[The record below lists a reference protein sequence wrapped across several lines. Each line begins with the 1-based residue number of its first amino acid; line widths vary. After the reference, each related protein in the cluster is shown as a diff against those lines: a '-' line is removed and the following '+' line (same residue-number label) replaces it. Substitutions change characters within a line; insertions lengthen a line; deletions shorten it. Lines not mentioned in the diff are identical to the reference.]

1 MFGLVL
7 TLIAALAIGFA
18 SYRIGS
24 TQCNPDAE
32 KRDADRNTSLVVL
45 ALGFMFLFCGVLSA
59 MSGSWNPLDGVIGR
73 GANSPP
79 GLLL

>member
-18 SYRIGS
+18 AYRIGS
-24 TQCNPDAE
+24 SQCSPDAE
-32 KRDADRNTSLVVL
+32 KRDADRNTSLVVI
-45 ALGFMFLFCGVLSA
+45 ALGFMFLFCGILST
-59 MSGSWNPLDGVIGR
+59 MSGSWNPLNGVIGAR
-73 GANSPP
+73 QASAP